1 MAEYADYANP
11 ADLAETDPELF
22 ARRGLFGG
30 LRALPGSAQ
39 TLTPEE
45 FQDLLSGQ
53 QGRYGP
59 TSILQYD
66 PTFGIY
72 TGAAPGQEVGYGAM
86 IENLRAQGALPLYID
101 PRQMTDLE
109 RVRSNMM
116 GGGTYSRMIEAPFGR
131 DPDLGGGPE
140 AAFSNTLNAVDPQ
153 LSPFMLTQ
161 DRLATRIGDKKYF
174 VNPDGTVTSYDVT
187 DIDYSYTPTFPE
199 VVQSN
204 VAGSNTTTNTGGPDT
219 STSGG
224 TVDTT
229 DYNPQITQYF
239 QELFGRDPRQ
249 PGLDYYSGE
258 LSEGRI
264 NPDRLRDAL
273 IAGAQGMDR
282 SFYEGATSGGPVFSA
297 TQELFGRDP
306 VRGRI
311 QPDGSLLGGF
321 DQFRAKYDAGDY
333 DDQSLREALL
343 RQAYERPGPE
353 GQRMGTSK
361 DYQAYLSSLGI
372 DRTNNPFALEGGG
385 FANVPYGSDLSQF
398 RALADAGAGD
408 DSGSGDTTG
417 DTTGGTTGGGTSD
430 QAFPNILS
438 LLAGKG
444 GTGGTRQPGGIFTS
458 GDYGGTRFPRQDFT
472 GSPFGFGYPS
482 FGGPMGKGGMGGY
495 GAPYSMSQQYMPN
508 AGLMSGYST
517 GFGPYGGFRRRPR
530 FGGGKG
536 GGFGGYNPYGM
547 GGGFGGGKGG
557 GYNPYATG
565 GGSAGF
571 VADSGPDPTITPFRE
586 QFGTPYFSGRQF
598 GGFMD
603 IPVGGLDNPI
613 NYSPKFGFYSGPYN
627 DEFFRRGGVMTAV

>member
-1 MAEYADYANP
+1 MA
-11 ADLAETDPELF
+11 
-22 ARRGLFGG
+22 
-30 LRALPGSAQ
+30 
-39 TLTPEE
+39 
-45 FQDLLSGQ
+45 GQ
-53 QGRYGP
+53 QGRYGA
-59 TSILQYD
+59 SSALQYD
-66 PTFGIY
+66 PEFGIY
-72 TGAAPGQEVGYGAM
+72 TGAAPGQQADFDAS
-86 IENLRAQGALPLYID
+86 IAALRAGALPLYID

-109 RVRSNMM
+109 RARSNMM
-116 GGGTYSRMIEAPFGR
+116 GGGTYSRMIEAPFGYS
-131 DPDLGGGPE
+131 GPE
-140 AAFSNTLNAVDPQ
+140 AAFINQATYLSGAENPQ
-153 LSPFMLTQ
+153 LSPFRLTQ

-229 DYNPQITQYF
+229 NYNPQIAQYF

-282 SFYEGATSGGPVFSA
+282 SFYEGATGGGPVFSA

-398 RALADAGAGD
+398 RALADAGAETTLGLVTPQAAPQAVGQVIRLTQTFCLCWPERAALAAP
-408 DSGSGDTTG
+408 DSREEYLPLVTTEELG
-417 DTTGGTTGGGTSD
+417 
-430 QAFPNILS
+430 FPVKT
-438 LLAGKG
+438 LLAV
-444 GTGGTRQPGGIFTS
+444 PL
-458 GDYGGTRFPRQDFT
+458 
-472 GSPFGFGYPS
+472 
-482 FGGPMGKGGMGGY
+482 
-495 GAPYSMSQQYMPN
+495 A
-508 AGLMSGYST
+508 L
-517 GFGPYGGFRRRPR
+517 
-530 FGGGKG
+530 
-536 GGFGGYNPYGM
+536 
-547 GGGFGGGKGG
+547 
-557 GYNPYATG
+557 
-565 GGSAGF
+565 
-571 VADSGPDPTITPFRE
+571 
-586 QFGTPYFSGRQF
+586 
-598 GGFMD
+598 D
-603 IPVGGLDNPI
+603 IPPLGGRWVKAGWRLWRSLQHEP
-613 NYSPKFGFYSGPYN
+613 
-627 DEFFRRGGVMTAV
+627 AVHA